1 MGYSPWGCKK
11 SNMTERLNQQQL
23 GARHSAG
30 HRGHCCSSGLEHL
43 WAESSH
49 ANREGKAGVGG
60 PVGVGGGERE

>member
-43 WAESSH
+43 MPI
-49 ANREGKAGVGG
+49 GKARQGLGDLWVLGVGSG
-60 PVGVGGGERE
+60 NDRAA